1 VKLKL
6 ASTLLLAVPALA
18 LAAPAVNLAA
28 TAQTSGVNAGAKN
41 TASNAGASVPQVSLM
56 PTPDG
61 GIQPQAL
68 MDAKGVLH
76 LIYFKGS
83 PDAGD
88 VYYVRLRPGAAGF
101 SKPVRVNSFAGSV
114 IAVGSVRGAQMALGA
129 DGRVHVAWLGSAK
142 AQPRGPGN
150 STPMLYTRSNRA
162 GTAFEPQRN
171 VMQFAT
177 GLDGGGSVAA
187 DRFGDVYVAWHA
199 NPKSDGEAHRQV
211 WIARSTDNGK
221 TFARE
226 KAAFRD
232 PTGACGCCGMRIF
245 AGRNGSVYVLYRAA
259 TEGIHRDMTLLVS
272 TNRGKTFAGKI
283 VNHWQLNACPMST
296 DFVSEAAGR
305 VLLAW
310 EKAEQVYYAALQPG
324 AGTPERVIAAPG
336 QGQDRKHPV
345 VVANKNGDVLLAWT
359 VGTAWQR
366 GGGLAWQVFN
376 AAGQPLGAQGF
387 KPGVVPIWGL
397 VAAVARRDGGFTL
410 IY

>member
-1 VKLKL
+1 MRLKL
-6 ASTLLLAVPALA
+6 ASALLLAMPALG
-18 LAAPAVNLAA
+18 LAAAAQAAAAHAVA
-28 TAQTSGVNAGAKN
+28 TRA
-41 TASNAGASVPQVSLM
+41 PQVSLLQ
-56 PTPDG
+56 TPDS

-68 MDAKGVLH
+68 IDAKGVLH
-76 LIYFKGS
+76 LIYFKGA

-101 SKPVRVNSFAGSV
+101 TRPVRVNSFAGSV
-114 IAVGSVRGAQMALGA
+114 IAVGSVRGAQLALGA
-129 DGRVHVAWLGSAK
+129 NGRVHVAWMGSSQ

-150 STPMLYTRSNRA
+150 STPMLYTRSNLA

-177 GLDGGGSVAA
+177 GLDGGASVAA

-199 NPKSDGEAHRQV
+199 NPKADGEARRQV

-221 TFARE
+221 TFERE
-226 KAAFRD
+226 RAAFKQ

-245 AGRNGSVYVLYRAA
+245 AGRTGSVYVLYRAA

-272 TNRGKTFAGKI
+272 TDRGKTFAGKR
-283 VNHWQLNACPMST
+283 VSHWQLNACPMST
-296 DFVSEAAGR
+296 DFISEAAGR
-305 VLLAW
+305 VMIAW
-310 EKAEQVYYAALQPG
+310 EKAEQVYFASLEPGTEALG
-324 AGTPERVIAAPG
+324 RVISAPG
-336 QGQDRKHPV
+336 EGQSRKHPV
-345 VVANKNGDVLLAWT
+345 VVANKKGEVLLAWT

-366 GGGLAWQVFN
+366 GGGLAWQMFN
-376 AAGQPLGAQGF
+376 AAGQPMGPEGF

-397 VAAVARRDGGFTL
+397 AAAVARRDGGFTI